1 MRFVITV
8 FLAFLLW
15 GSASFA
21 AVGAGIPKWIPAI
34 CLLIVGVV
42 IQLVYA
48 RLVNSRF
55 DPVGMADLVQ
65 VGLRDDRGV
74 VPLWIT
80 ITGMLA
86 RALMIAGAV
95 LPLLEAGGC
104 FFRSTIGV

>member
-21 AVGAGIPKWIPAI
+21 AVDAGIPKWIPAI

-48 RLVNSRF
+48 HLVNSHS
-55 DPVGMADLVQ
+55 DALGM
-65 VGLRDDRGV
+65 
-74 VPLWIT
+74 PEP
-80 ITGMLA
+80 A
-86 RALMIAGAV
+86 RVHPRAFLI
-95 LPLLEAGGC
+95 
-104 FFRSTIGV
+104 

>member
-21 AVGAGIPKWIPAI
+21 AVDAGIPKWIPAI
-34 CLLIVGVV
+34 CLLIVGVI

-48 RLVNSRF
+48 HLVNSRF
-55 DPVGMADLVQ
+55 DTVGMADSVRVPLS
-65 VGLRDDRGV
+65 DDRGD

-86 RALMIAGAV
+86 RALMLAGV
-95 LPLLEAGGC
+95 LPLFEAGGC
-104 FFRSTIGV
+104 LFRSTVGA

>member
-1 MRFVITV
+1 MRLIITV
-8 FLAFLLW
+8 FLALLLW

-21 AVGAGIPKWIPAI
+21 AGAAGIPKWIPAI

-42 IQLVYA
+42 MQLVYA
-48 RLVNSRF
+48 RLVNSHF
-55 DPVGMADLVQ
+55 DTVGMADSVRVL
-65 VGLRDDRGV
+65 LWDDRGV

-86 RALMIAGAV
+86 RALIIAGF

-104 FFRSTIGV
+104 ILRSMGGV